1 MCAPVVLIAVA
12 PSVLQNSPAW
22 YFPAGGGGGV
32 GFGFGIGFGAGFGIG
47 FGWGFG
53 FGLVTVPWCVVVRGA
68 AIAAR
73 VTGTVVVVVV
83 VVAGAVVVVGTVVV
97 GTVVV
102 GSVVLTVVVVG
113 CSVVVTGATFVT
125 TTGGTVAGVPACC
138 RALPNTPASTKIA
151 STTAPVIHGQRRRR
165 FGLGGGAAWSWPYGG
180 FVIGLTRF
188 RGSADCRELS
198 EGVR

>member
-22 YFPAGGGGGV
+22 YFPAGGGGV
-32 GFGFGIGFGAGFGIG
+32 GFGFGIG

-83 VVAGAVVVVGTVVV
+83 VVAGAVVVV